1 MWSQKNIKRYKGTA
15 KGIFK
20 DTNLNIT
27 NSYNLVKDTLEEVGT
42 VEFRKQ
48 HEIMRVNEW
57 VTELKLL
64 IKIAKFYPQARYC
77 AFTSGF
83 RETFN

>member
-1 MWSQKNIKRYKGTA
+1 MK
-15 KGIFK
+15 
-20 DTNLNIT
+20 
-27 NSYNLVKDTLEEVGT
+27 VKDTLEEIGT
-42 VEFRKQ
+42 VEFRKE

-57 VTELKLL
+57 VNELKLL
-64 IKIAKFYPQARYC
+64 IKITKFYSQDRYC

>member
-1 MWSQKNIKRYKGTA
+1 MK
-15 KGIFK
+15 
-20 DTNLNIT
+20 
-27 NSYNLVKDTLEEVGT
+27 VKDTLEEIGT
-42 VEFRKQ
+42 VEFRKE

-64 IKIAKFYPQARYC
+64 IKITKFYPQDGYC